1 LNLRTL
7 SARPAAVCL
16 LLLLALL
23 AIATGCASGSSGH
36 TTTSTSTASTSSSAS
51 TSTTTNG
58 GGTTTTLPQ
67 MMSDYDREL
76 AKTATIQHNLALYL
90 SDQQASQTDPRMGL
104 FYGLRARTQAL
115 TCRKALSTGDLAM
128 ADSAM
133 RDIYSTLNI
142 GRDVATG
149 TVAQTLADARAIV
162 ATLGAPSDGPDRA
175 ATLLDQFIAQLAPLL
190 AEATAITPT
199 TTTSA

>member
-1 LNLRTL
+1 VNLRTL
-7 SARPAAVCL
+7 SARPATVCL

-23 AIATGCASGSSGH
+23 AIAAGCASGSSGH
-36 TTTSTSTASTSSSAS
+36 TATSASTASTSSGA
-51 TSTTTNG
+51 TTTTTSG
-58 GGTTTTLPQ
+58 AGTTTTLPQ
-67 MMSDYDREL
+67 MMSDYDKEL

-115 TCRKALSTGDLAM
+115 TCRKALSTGDLAL

-133 RDIYSTLNI
+133 RDVYSTLNI

-162 ATLGAPSDGPDRA
+162 AALGAPSDGPDRA

-199 TTTSA
+199 TTTST